1 MGICLE
7 MCLLNPEE
15 DFIFPGVGV
24 PDCCEPSKMNV
35 GNLAQVL
42 FKGNS
47 HSMESSAWSHQS
59 THSILLEGW

>member
-47 HSMESSAWSHQS
+47 HS
-59 THSILLEGW
+59 